1 MLYLSTAQKVWA
13 ARAQQPASWA
23 PALRMTESGWQAWF
37 GGELPQAALANIVN
51 ALFQPNQ
58 RE

>member
-1 MLYLSTAQKVWA
+1 
-13 ARAQQPASWA
+13 
-23 PALRMTESGWQAWF
+23 MTESGWQAWF
-37 GGELPQAALANIVN
+37 GGELPQAALANIVT